1 MKNCLLYGFNID
13 EISKVKNLFKFV
25 SSKIEYITILNSD
38 FDKTLR
44 EVIENNNFVEE
55 ENFNLK
61 EKIVILGGMYPKEI
75 EVYYKILKSKLSKE
89 IIIASV
95 TENSLNMKVEELFDH
110 FKEEREYFRKNKR

>member
-110 FKEEREYFRKNKR
+110 FKEERESFRKNKR